1 MRETAQ
7 DSADFIID
15 AHQKRAGV
23 HLKSVFKGQ
32 SNHIVWH
39 VLGGIMCQHLLV
51 CKVANPEEQFILNRR
66 KKKSVSLLE
75 SAQMVTQ
82 KKH

>member
-7 DSADFIID
+7 DSVDFIID

-23 HLKSVFKGQ
+23 HLKSVFKGE

-39 VLGGIMCQHLLV
+39 LLGGIMCQHLLV
-51 CKVANPEEQFILNRR
+51 CEVTNPEEHHILNR
-66 KKKSVSLLE
+66 KKEKSMELF
-75 SAQMVTQ
+75 
-82 KKH
+82 